1 MRRFNCPSCREAT
14 IAPLAKFAATS
25 FEPTRCPSCRA
36 PVYPSGKKTYL
47 LRSLE
52 SLIVTMIVILALI
65 EFSWSLVALA
75 VAVIVVMETLIFL
88 LVPLVRLKRRE
99 QGP

>member
-1 MRRFNCPSCREAT
+1 MRRFTCPSCREST
-14 IAPLAKFAATS
+14 IPPGAKFAATS
-25 FEPTRCPSCRA
+25 FAPTRCPQCQA

-65 EFSWSLVALA
+65 EFSWRLVALA
-75 VAVIVVMETLIFL
+75 VVVIAVMETLIFL
-88 LVPLVRLKRRE
+88 FVPLVRLKLRE
-99 QGP
+99 PGL